1 MPICVEKEP
10 IDLKDNIDFEF
21 DLNEAFWNMTVY
33 NNSNEEIKI
42 DYSKILLSLSNND
55 DKITSA
61 PPEKRI
67 LSVLP
72 STKNSQ
78 LLYPRYSVRKKL
90 FTPKSINKKGDL
102 SIELFVPVKFKNE
115 TRQYKF
121 DFRVRICDS
130 KQQKFSDEIYD

>member
-10 IDLKDNIDFEF
+10 IGLNDNIDFEF

-42 DYSKILLSLSNND
+42 DYSMILLSLSND
-55 DKITSA
+55 DGKITSTL
-61 PPEKRI
+61 PEKRI
-67 LSVLP
+67 LFVLP

-102 SIELFVPVKFKNE
+102 SIELFVPVELKNE
-115 TRQYKF
+115 TKQYQF
-121 DFRVRICDS
+121 DFKIRVCDS
-130 KQQKFSDEIYD
+130 KQQRFSDEIYN